1 MPWGYAM
8 QTFLFPATVVNDGEF
23 KVVSFRDIPEAITQ
37 VSPDEDFLEVI
48 TDALATAMEFY
59 IEDDRIIPFASEPQ
73 SGEICIDL
81 PLSLVGK
88 IILHNTMLKNGKR
101 QADIARALNIPTSEM
116 ARIVNPSRKTKID
129 TLAKA
134 VVASGGRMVLTCA

>member
-134 VVASGGRMVLTCA
+134 GVASGGRMVLTCA